1 MKEEIVNPIVGN
13 FVKSLRDIG
22 YVFEVAVA
30 DVLDNSIT
38 AKAENIN
45 ILCLAEPTLTF
56 SILDDGIG
64 MNELELINAM
74 RLATHDPDRIRED
87 YDLGKFGLG
96 LKTASFSQCT
106 KLTVLSKC
114 NEEISI
120 KQWDLDY
127 ISKKNE
133 WLLVTP
139 DIEIYVNNPL
149 YENFIS
155 QNSGTLVIWGN
166 IDSFEPEDT
175 SQQIKVLREHLS
187 LVFHHFLEGKVPKR
201 KKINIKINGLEVKP
215 FNPFNPTHRAT
226 QEFPEE
232 KIYFNNYEV
241 NIQPYILPHHS
252 KLSQTEFERYA
263 TSEGYT
269 KSQGFYLYRGYRL
282 LIYGTWWGLHKINDT
297 HRLVR
302 IKIEIPTN
310 KDSDWGIDI
319 KKSTARPVASL
330 KKDLKRVIQQVT
342 VKGSRPFTG
351 RGKRLTNNKVIH
363 LWDQVADND
372 QIKFVINDKHPILQQ
387 LEIRMSEQQ
396 KILLKVLMKSL
407 ESYLPIDTIVA
418 QIHANPHKVKQD
430 VSVETSD
437 LESIVN
443 NLKMSGL
450 SNELIK
456 ELLNTEIFSGENA
469 RLLNSDK

>member
-1 MKEEIVNPIVGN
+1 MKEEIINPVVGN

-38 AKAENIN
+38 AKAENIS
-45 ILCLAEPTLTF
+45 ILLLEEPLLTF

-64 MNELELINAM
+64 MNEKELINAM
-74 RLATHDPDRIRED
+74 RLATHDPDRIREE

-106 KLTVLSKC
+106 KLTVLSKS

-120 KQWDLDY
+120 KQWDLEY

-139 DIEIYVNNPL
+139 SLDIYANHPL
-149 YENFIS
+149 FKNFYN
-155 QNSGTLVIWGN
+155 QQSGTLVIWEK
-166 IDSFEPEDT
+166 IDTFKPEDT
-175 SQQIKVLREHLS
+175 AHHINELRDHLA

-201 KKINIKINGLEVKP
+201 KKLNININGLEVKA

-232 KIYFNNYEV
+232 KIFFNNYEI

-310 KDSDWGIDI
+310 RDSDWGIDI
-319 KKSTARPVASL
+319 KKSTARPVAGL
-330 KKDLKRVIQQVT
+330 KKDLKRIIQQVT
-342 VKGSRPFTG
+342 AKGSKPFTG
-351 RGKRLTNNKVIH
+351 RGKRMTNNKLIH

-387 LEIRMSEQQ
+387 LEIEMNEQQ
-396 KILLKVLMKSL
+396 KILLKVLVKSL

-418 QIHANPHKVKQD
+418 QIHANPHKVKQE
-430 VSVETSD
+430 VSVEISD
-437 LESIVN
+437 LELIVN

-450 SNELIK
+450 SDELIY

-469 RLLNSDK
+469 RLLKRDK